1 MKFKLNSR
9 LSLYSSILLA
19 IFVSL
24 FLSWSAAKSWF
35 SYIYAGDPPPGG
47 FTEAIGVEGD
57 NSQLYFL
64 LAQFYENYDF
74 TVPRGDIQGLY
85 RKALELNP
93 LNYNYWYY
101 LAEFL
106 STEGKR
112 DLALFSLNQATEL
125 APGVVSLRWAAGIL
139 ASRLGDEKALKTN
152 LQAVIQFDPERR
164 KKAFIV
170 LWQSLRNGDKI
181 LPVITETAYNDYL
194 NFLMDTDRIEE
205 ARKVWDKLPNSDQ
218 IPWYTF
224 LRYVSMLIDKGIIKS
239 AKKAWAGKYGDWEG
253 VWNGSFEKGLTNS
266 GFDWTYNDSEGTRI
280 VLDETVKGRGNTVR
294 VEFDGSSN
302 IDFYNLRQNL
312 PAEGNTE
319 YELSAWMKSNDLPS
333 RNGVFWE
340 AYCPRIKG
348 LYAKSEEVLGT
359 TDWHRVS
366 VTFETP
372 GNCDQLRIV
381 LRRYPSDRIYGNM
394 KGTVWIDDVNLK
406 KIR

>member
-1 MKFKLNSR
+1 MKFTLNSR
-9 LSLYSSILLA
+9 PSLYLSILFT

-24 FLSWSAAKSWF
+24 FLTWSSAKSWL
-35 SYIYAGDPPPGG
+35 SYVYAGDPPPGG
-47 FTEAIGVEGD
+47 FTEAIQVEGD

-74 TVPRGDIQGLY
+74 TAPRSDIYSLY

-106 STEGKR
+106 STEGKK
-112 DLALFSLNQATEL
+112 DLALFSLDQATEL

-139 ASRLGDEKALKTN
+139 ASRLGDEEALKTN
-152 LQAVIQFDPERR
+152 LQAVIQFDSERR

-181 LPVITETAYNDYL
+181 LPVIPETAYDDYL

-205 ARKVWDKLPNSDQ
+205 AQKVWDKLPNTDQ

-224 LRYVSMLIDKGIIKS
+224 LRYVSILIDKGITKS
-239 AKKAWAGKYGDWEG
+239 AKKTWADKYGAWEG
-253 VWNGSFEKGLTNS
+253 VWNGSFEKGLMNS
-266 GFDWTYNDSEGTRI
+266 GFDWTFNNVEGARI
-280 VLDETVKGRGNTVR
+280 VLDETIKGRGNTVR

-302 IDFYNLRQNL
+302 IDFYNLRQNV
-312 PAEGNTE
+312 PVEGNTG
-319 YELSAWMKSNDLPS
+319 YELSAWMKSSDLPS

-340 AYCPRIKG
+340 AYCPRTKE
-348 LYAKSEEVLGT
+348 LYAKSEEVHGT

-372 GNCDQLRIV
+372 GDCYQLRIV

-394 KGTVWIDDVNLK
+394 KGTVWVDDVSLK